1 MRSIGLSGW
10 CKVVLMESHTIEVNI
25 VDSLG
30 AKQTFQVDRLG
41 LDCGSGLIEIRPDEP
56 AFCRGFDRGVLTL
69 DAGDSVTTMTIIG
82 GMASLT
88 GKSVHVVC
96 EKAVVSPSEAP
107 NATSTQS
114 AHSP

>member
-10 CKVVLMESHTIEVNI
+10 CKVSLMESHTIEVNI

-30 AKQTFQVDRLG
+30 AKQTFQVERLG
-41 LDCGSGLIEIRPDEP
+41 LDCGSGLIEIRPDGP
-56 AFCRGFDRGVLTL
+56 AFCRGFDRGVLML
-69 DAGDSVTTMTIIG
+69 DQGDAVTTKTITG

-96 EKAVVSPSEAP
+96 EKAVISPPRTP
-107 NATSTQS
+107 NSTSTQPEPS
-114 AHSP
+114 L